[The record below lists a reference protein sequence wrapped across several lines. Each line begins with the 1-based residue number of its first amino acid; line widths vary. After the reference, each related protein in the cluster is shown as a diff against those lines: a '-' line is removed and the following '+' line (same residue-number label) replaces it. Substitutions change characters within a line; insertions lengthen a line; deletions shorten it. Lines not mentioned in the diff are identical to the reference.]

1 MIRNTCFSTGP
12 PLLQIPIFKSF
23 FKERKGKK
31 LQTVKGLFPYF
42 PHSSSVLHINQ
53 KMDLS
58 DSSWVTDTEIRMIY
72 LFSVIT
78 VPLGFQN
85 DIIYTGT
92 GLQAGGG
99 LDGFAIWRHAVRSL
113 GSSRG
118 SLSRFK
124 LLSSNSSE
132 CSENQHLPQHETK
145 GKYGKMG
152 NRGGHRDDPS
162 TKQHFPICQHMK
174 KTR

>member
-12 PLLQIPIFKSF
+12 HFCKSLF
-23 FKERKGKK
+23 LKVSLKKERKKT

-53 KMDLS
+53 KLDLS

-113 GSSRG
+113 GCSRG

-132 CSENQHLPQHETK
+132 CRENQHLPQHETK
-145 GKYGKMG
+145 GRYGK
-152 NRGGHRDDPS
+152 
-162 TKQHFPICQHMK
+162 
-174 KTR
+174 

>member
-1 MIRNTCFSTGP
+1 
-12 PLLQIPIFKSF
+12 
-23 FKERKGKK
+23 
-31 LQTVKGLFPYF
+31 
-42 PHSSSVLHINQ
+42 
-53 KMDLS
+53 MDLS

-113 GSSRG
+113 GWSRG

-145 GKYGKMG
+145 GKYGKTG
-152 NRGGHRDDPS
+152 NRGGHQDDPS
-162 TKQHFPICQHMK
+162 PEHHFSICQHTK
-174 KTR
+174 KTRWHPPERASLRHETNVCSSPGAERLVLNKAFLFFSPFFFFFCF